1 MGTLEP
7 PVANFNSVCNT
18 VGPGSCIQFSDRSTN
33 AGQGAAWEWTFPGGT
48 PLLSNQEKPYVCYE
62 TEGNYEV
69 SLTVKNGV
77 GEDSYTWTQ
86 YVQVVKGDKLP
97 FSENFELGVLLN
109 HESCQD
115 LQSSIR

>member
-1 MGTLEP
+1 MEP

-18 VGPGSCIQFSDRSTN
+18 VGPGSCIPFSNRSTN

-48 PLLSNQEKPYVCYE
+48 PLSSNQEKPYVCYE
-62 TEGNYEV
+62 TEGNSEV

-97 FSENFELGVLLN
+97 FSENFELGVLP
-109 HESCQD
+109 ES
-115 LQSSIR
+115 

>member
-1 MGTLEP
+1 M
-7 PVANFNSVCNT
+7 
-18 VGPGSCIQFSDRSTN
+18 
-33 AGQGAAWEWTFPGGT
+33 
-48 PLLSNQEKPYVCYE
+48 CYE

>member
-1 MGTLEP
+1 M
-7 PVANFNSVCNT
+7 
-18 VGPGSCIQFSDRSTN
+18 
-33 AGQGAAWEWTFPGGT
+33 
-48 PLLSNQEKPYVCYE
+48 CYE

-97 FSENFELGVLLN
+97 FSENFELGVLP
-109 HESCQD
+109 ES
-115 LQSSIR
+115 